1 MKKKKDLDLAP
12 SRRER
17 KTLGQYILL
26 FFLVLYT
33 LFCALPIVLVFVA
46 AFSDEKTIVQ
56 NGFSFIPKKWSL
68 DGINAVLRY
77 GKQLATSYG
86 VTIFITVVGTLVGL
100 LIMAMFAYSISRKD
114 FMLGKFLSVY
124 LLIPMLFSGGQLSC
138 YIIYTSMYGLKD
150 NIALLILPLCVSTMN
165 VIILR
170 TYIANSIPE
179 PVTIKVTRACF
190 NLANPDS
197 EQVKKVQ
204 DAINEYIKDKINVQ
218 IELTDIGSGE
228 YTEKANLALA
238 NNEINLLW
246 TASWESTIGTNDLVP
261 ANAVYDITDLLPGTP
276 LYESMDEGQWE
287 ATKYDGKNYFVPV
300 YKDNVEGYDVMFR
313 KDLVDKY
320 GWDISSVK
328 TLADLEPMLAD
339 LEAEGL
345 KYPYLSQKTAM
356 FYRYYIND
364 FDFFTADSQSN
375 WVAVDRS
382 TNEVVDT
389 VLTDQYKEFCTLM
402 AKWAEAGYI
411 SEDEVT
417 KTTTDTTTQTQDW
430 GISWWTDIPVNAEAN
445 SRYNQE
451 VVMTPITDRWAHS
464 TSALGSC
471 YAVTANS
478 TPEEAQACVDFL
490 GLLYTD
496 SKLADLY
503 TFGIE
508 GEDFNYVDGKV
519 EQTDAGKYNHSMW
532 ESASATI
539 VTPLTTEPDDKA
551 ELYKDFNG
559 GANTSCAAGFRFDKS
574 EVADKYAACQNV
586 FNEYGF
592 ALENGGYGV
601 DQIEDTIAQ
610 YQAALD
616 EAGYQDVLAAFQ
628 AQYDEWK
635 AENGSET
642 TDESVEEESSS
653 VAE

>member
-1 MKKKKDLDLAP
+1 MK
-12 SRRER
+12 R
-17 KTLGQYILL
+17 KL
-26 FFLVLYT
+26 FAVSM
-33 LFCALPIVLVFVA
+33 A
-46 AFSDEKTIVQ
+46 A
-56 NGFSFIPKKWSL
+56 
-68 DGINAVLRY
+68 AM
-77 GKQLATSYG
+77 ATSC
-86 VTIFITVVGTLVGL
+86 FAGT
-100 LIMAMFAYSISRKD
+100 AFASDS
-114 FMLGKFLSVY
+114 
-124 LLIPMLFSGGQLSC
+124 
-138 YIIYTSMYGLKD
+138 
-150 NIALLILPLCVSTMN
+150 
-165 VIILR
+165 
-170 TYIANSIPE
+170 E

-190 NLANPDS
+190 NLTNPDS

-228 YTEKANLALA
+228 YTDKANLALA

-246 TASWESTIGTNDLVP
+246 TASWEATIGTNDLVP

-300 YKDNVEGYDVMFR
+300 YKDNTEGFDVMFR

-320 GWDISSVK
+320 GWDISTVK

-364 FDFFTADSQSN
+364 FDFFTADAQSN

-389 VLTDQYKEFCTLM
+389 VLSDQYKEFCTLM

-478 TPEEAQACVDFL
+478 TPEEAQACIDFL

-539 VTPLTTEPDDKA
+539 VTPLTTDPDDKA

-616 EAGYQDVLAAFQ
+616 EAGYQDVLAVFQ
-628 AQYDEWK
+628 AQYEEWK
-635 AENGSET
+635 KENSAEDNGDDTAS
-642 TDESVEEESSS
+642 SVEEEMSSE
-653 VAE
+653 AE